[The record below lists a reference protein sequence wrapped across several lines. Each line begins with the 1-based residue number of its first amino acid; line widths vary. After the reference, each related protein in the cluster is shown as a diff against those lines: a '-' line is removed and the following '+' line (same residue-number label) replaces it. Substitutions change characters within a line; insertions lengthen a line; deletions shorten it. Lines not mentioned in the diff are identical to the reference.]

1 MTGTGR
7 SIEDRLS
14 AALSAE
20 GDQVLP
26 EDGSLDTIR
35 ARVGAVQRRRRVTL
49 AAGTTLALVAA
60 AVAVPLLVRDRDQV
74 TTDTDTPPAS
84 SPTSAPGPGTT
95 DPPPTTTVPG
105 AADADALQDT
115 ILWPSPDG
123 PGVDT
128 AEEATV
134 SFLTDV
140 VGIDAPALSDFQ
152 SGRANVGTYNVYE
165 RGEDGTV
172 RTRVA
177 STVTVRR
184 FDDGRW
190 FVTGAESSDVVIS
203 SPTWLAAV
211 ASPLHVEGRGHGYE
225 GTIVV
230 TLRARASAAE
240 PEPLATEPEQGG
252 SGETLEPF
260 SVDLA
265 FGAFSPSPDT
275 GILLASDTTGFEGG
289 VARFSAL
296 AVRLGAAG
304 TPPPTVAGWEFR
316 NQPLYPFATEAEAEA
331 WRVDPSHQPWHADP
345 EATAL
350 SFVDYLAFPGIDV
363 VTSSDVRDTD
373 AWIGVGYT
381 VPPGAQPSTSA
392 VIHLQRFGAALD
404 SPWEVVGTRDTDL
417 TLETPRYGA
426 AAGPSPLTVGGHIT
440 GVDENLRIQVRQLAA
455 TGPIGEA
462 CCLPAGGQDAA
473 WETTVTYGPAAD
485 QSLLVVVSTGGHLQE
500 VERFAITGLRPG

>member
-1 MTGTGR
+1 MTGSGR
-7 SIEDRLS
+7 SVEDRLS
-14 AALSAE
+14 DALEAE
-20 GDQVLP
+20 GGQVLP
-26 EDGSLDTIR
+26 SDGSLDAIR
-35 ARVGAVQRRRRVTL
+35 SRVGAVHRRRRVAL
-49 AAGTTLALVAA
+49 AAGTTLALVAIA
-60 AVAVPLLVRDRDQV
+60 IAVPVMVGDRDRV
-74 TTDTDTPPAS
+74 TTDSPPAS
-84 SPTSAPGPGTT
+84 SPTSAPAPGPGTT
-95 DPPPTTTVPG
+95 DETSTTSVPG
-105 AADADALQDT
+105 AADPDALQDA

-123 PGVDT
+123 PGVI
-128 AEEATV
+128 EPREAAL
-134 SFLTDV
+134 SFLTEV
-140 VGIDAPALSDFQ
+140 VGVTDPALSSFQ
-152 SGRANVGTYNVYE
+152 SERPGLGTFDLYE
-165 RGEDGTV
+165 RAEDGTV
-172 RTRVA
+172 RTGRVA
-177 STVTVRR
+177 STIEVRR

-190 FVTGAESSDVVIS
+190 FVTGASSADVVIS
-203 SPTWLAAV
+203 SPTGLTAV
-211 ASPLHVEGRGHGYE
+211 ASPLQVEGEGHGFE

-230 TLRARASAAE
+230 SLLARSTADSGS
-240 PEPLATEPEQGG
+240 PLGSVSVIAG
-252 SGETLEPF
+252 SGEALEPF
-260 SVDLA
+260 SVSLP
-265 FGAFSPSPDT
+265 FSAPAAPDT
-275 GILLASDTTGFEGG
+275 GILLASDTSGLEDG
-289 VARFSAL
+289 VTRFSAL